1 LKYLTSEQIIKS
13 EEKPSESGSGS
24 EKKKTVNGN
33 GNSNRA
39 PFVTKAKF
47 EGDCNDLKGHIY
59 DCNDSK
65 KADLFIKKNKK
76 LLE

>member
-39 PFVTKAKF
+39 PF